1 MYTHLVVHR
10 DERGSG
16 SMSRSIACACCLA
29 ALASRLLSGLTSL
42 VFLAKLLTGPP
53 YMRSAA
59 GSRGAQAVGEDLL

>member
-1 MYTHLVVHR
+1 
-10 DERGSG
+10 
-16 SMSRSIACACCLA
+16 MSRSIACACCLA

-42 VFLAKLLTGPP
+42 AFLAKLLTGPP